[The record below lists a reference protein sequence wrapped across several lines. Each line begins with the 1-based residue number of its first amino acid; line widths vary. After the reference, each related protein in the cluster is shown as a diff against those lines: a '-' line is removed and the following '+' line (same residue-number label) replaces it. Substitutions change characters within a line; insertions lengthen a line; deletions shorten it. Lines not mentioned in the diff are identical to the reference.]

1 MEEKTECL
9 FEVSWEVC
17 NKVGGIYTVIKSKA
31 DSELQ
36 LHGENY
42 FLIGPY
48 FLNKIIGTFDEKS
61 PPDELMEI
69 FEDLKKEGIIC
80 HYGKWLIKGEPK
92 VILIDFIN
100 YTYWTNNIKK
110 EIWDSYKIDSLN
122 TSYFD
127 FDETIVWSYCVGK
140 FIEKYKNKFDKKIVA
155 HFHEYLAG
163 TGLLYLKKNNVKVGT
178 VFTTHATI
186 LGRTLD
192 MNNIDI
198 YNDIKRIN
206 PIEEAYKY
214 GIQAKFLLEKACAKN
229 CGVFTSVSKITA
241 LECEHF
247 LERYPDVILENGL
260 NISKYPSYEEV
271 AVKHILFRNKIKEF
285 LSYYFLPYYTI
296 NLENTLIFFI
306 SGRYEFHNKGIDVTI
321 EALAKLNEALKR
333 ENSEMNIVVFFWIPT
348 DTIRI
353 KQELIENRN
362 YFKDVQD
369 SIEEGLPEIKSRLIR
384 DLITKESNG
393 DNGLCSTDSLL
404 DNTTLYELKTKI
416 LRFLKKGQP
425 SLCTHDLNYD
435 NDAILSSFV
444 KFNLLNK
451 HDDKV
456 RVIFY
461 PIYLS
466 GADALLDLNYE
477 EAIMGSHLGIFPS
490 YYEPWGYTPLETA
503 ALGVPAITT
512 DVGGFGLFVKDKLD
526 REHPGIFV
534 LNMMNKT
541 RKEHAEELFKILY
554 GYSML
559 HKNDRIKNKVEAK
572 RVSSLLD
579 WKKLITNYINAHNLA
594 IEKVYR

>member
-1 MEEKTECL
+1 MEEKTERL

-31 DSELQ
+31 ESELK
-36 LHGENY
+36 LHGDSY

-61 PPDELMEI
+61 PPDELTDI
-69 FEDLKKEGIIC
+69 FEELKKEGIIC

-100 YTYWTNNIKK
+100 YTYWMNNIKK
-110 EIWDSYKIDSLN
+110 ELWENYKIDSLN
-122 TSYFD
+122 TNYFD
-127 FDETIVWSYCVGK
+127 FDETMIWSYCVGK
-140 FIEKYKNKFDKKIVA
+140 FIEKYRNKFEKKIVA

-192 MNNIDI
+192 MNNVDI

-206 PIEEAYKY
+206 PSEEAYKY

-229 CGVFTSVSKITA
+229 CDVFTSVSKITA

-247 LERYPDVILENGL
+247 LERYPDIILENGL
-260 NISKYPSYEEV
+260 NISKYPSYEET
-271 AVKHILFRNKIKEF
+271 AVKHILYRNKIKDF
-285 LSYYFLPYYTI
+285 LSYYFLPYYTL

-321 EALAKLNEALKR
+321 EALSKLNETLKK

-348 DTIRI
+348 DTVRI

-369 SIEEGLPEIKSRLIR
+369 SIEESLPDIKSRLIR
-384 DLITKESNG
+384 DLIMKESNG

-404 DNTTLYELKTKI
+404 DNTTSYELKTKI

-435 NDAILSSFV
+435 NDAILNNFIN
-444 KFNLLNK
+444 FNLLNK
-451 HDDKV
+451 QDDKV
-456 RVIFY
+456 KVIFY

-512 DVGGFGLFVKDKLD
+512 DVGGFGLFIKDKLD

-541 RKEHAEELFKILY
+541 RKEHADELFRVLY